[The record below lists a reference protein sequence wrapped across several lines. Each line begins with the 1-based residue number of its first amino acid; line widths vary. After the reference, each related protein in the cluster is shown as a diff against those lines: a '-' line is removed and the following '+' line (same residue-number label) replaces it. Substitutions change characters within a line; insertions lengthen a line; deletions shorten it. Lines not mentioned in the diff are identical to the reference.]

1 MKQNFKR
8 TLLAA
13 SLATLMPM
21 TSQAAGEIDALRN
34 QVAEMQKQ
42 LQALQTQLAEQ
53 QKTTAEVSSK
63 VADVAESQSEWTN
76 TASSVHLAG
85 FGSIGYTDNED
96 GNGQFNRVSVSPI
109 FHYQYKD
116 LMMLEAELELA
127 NTADGETTLDMEY
140 ASLDL
145 FLNDYMTLVAGKFL
159 SPIGQ
164 FRQNYHPSWINKLPM
179 APPGF
184 GHGGAAPISET
195 GLELRGGF
203 PLGNSKANYA
213 LYVGNGPVLHAA
225 MASGTSLTDGE
236 IEDVEAEGRT
246 SDADGNK
253 VFGGRIGLIPVPGL
267 EIRLSAAA
275 GKAGI
280 SAIEDEDGTYTTV
293 DSSPDLDYDVLGFDF
308 RWGYRNFDLRGEYV
322 QTKIG
327 AANGNLVVSDGSG
340 GTTTITDIEIGKWQ
354 TWYVQGAYKFPG
366 SPLEG
371 VVRYG
376 DLDSPHDSE
385 DKTQWAFGLNYLFAP
400 NVIAKVAYEMNS
412 GQSGTAA
419 DKDSLMLQLA
429 YGF

>member
-1 MKQNFKR
+1 MNKPNFKR
-8 TLLAA
+8 TLIAA
-13 SLATLMPM
+13 SLAALMPI
-21 TSQAAGEIDALRN
+21 TSQAASELDALRN

-42 LQALQTQLAEQ
+42 LQALQAQLAEQ
-53 QKTTAEVSSK
+53 QKTAAEVQKLRSE

-96 GNGQFNRVSVSPI
+96 ANGSFNRVSVSPI

-184 GHGGAAPISET
+184 GHGGAAPVSET

-203 PLGNSKANYA
+203 PLGDMRANYA
-213 LYVGNGPVLHAA
+213 IYVSNGPVLHAA
-225 MASGTSLTDGE
+225 DEDGVGVGDDPE
-236 IEDVEAEGRT
+236 IEEVAAEGMT
-246 SDADGNK
+246 SDPDGNK
-253 VFGGRIGLIPVPGL
+253 VWGGRLGLIPMPGL
-267 EIRLSAAA
+267 EIGLSAAT
-275 GKAGI
+275 GKVAVVQL
-280 SAIEDEDGTYTTV
+280 EDTV
-293 DSSPDLDYDVLGFDF
+293 AETVTGVTGDPARDYDVLGFDF
-308 RWGYRNFDLRGEYV
+308 KWGWKNLDLRGEYV
-322 QTKIG
+322 QTKV
-327 AANGNLVVSDGSG
+327 AAAAGSVAG
-340 GTTTITDIEIGKWQ
+340 EGGKWT
-354 TWYVQGAYKFPG
+354 TWYTQAAYKFPG
-366 SPLEG
+366 SNIEG
-371 VVRYG
+371 VLRYG
-376 DLDSPHDSE
+376 DLDSPHVNE
-385 DKTQWAFGLNYLFAP
+385 DKTQWAFGVNYLFAP

-412 GQSGTAA
+412 GQAGQPA